1 MINQQLLIDRGGAIR
16 HYEKNQTIFFE
27 GDLPLFYHQIIS
39 GSVRMVNVRE
49 NGKEFIQGIY
59 ASNESFGETVLVT
72 NDTYPASAIA
82 NEQTSVVRL
91 KTNDFLDMLRQ
102 EPELHF
108 HFTQVLA
115 KQLNQKSLIAK
126 EIAGYSPHHRVMSI
140 LKILKET
147 YGCEHSK
154 YKVVLSRQQLA
165 DMIGLRVETV
175 IRCIRKLQKQ
185 GTLELEKGK
194 IFF

>member
-1 MINQQLLIDRGGAIR
+1 MINQQLLTSRGGVIR
-16 HYEKNQTIFFE
+16 NYDKNQAIFFE
-27 GDLPLFYHQIIS
+27 GDLPLFYYQIIR

-49 NGKEFIQGIY
+49 NGKEFIQGIF
-59 ASNESFGETVLVT
+59 ACNESFGEPVLMT
-72 NDTYPASAIA
+72 NDSYPASAIA
-82 NEQTSVVRL
+82 NEQTSIIRI
-91 KTNDFLDMLRQ
+91 KTNEFLDILRQ
-102 EPELHF
+102 EPDLHF

-126 EIAGYSPHHRVMSI
+126 EIAGYGPHHRVISI
-140 LKILKET
+140 LKLLKGT

-154 YKVVLSRQQLA
+154 YKVALSRQQLA

-175 IRCIRKLQKQ
+175 IRCIRKLQEQ

-194 IFF
+194 IIF